1 MKMEHWMLEHKQLVD
16 LFFIV
21 LIYICVWLIIRF
33 NYKDTYMSLKEM
45 KPLYRILIFLAITAV
60 LYLLMI
66 LTSKFSL
73 VGAIIIIGLPFALIS
88 LI

>member
-1 MKMEHWMLEHKQLVD
+1 MEHWMLEHKYLVYVA
-16 LFFIV
+16 FFV
-21 LIYICVWLIIRF
+21 LILGLVWLIIRYRF
-33 NYKDTYMSLKEM
+33 KGTYVSMKELK
-45 KPLYRILIFLAITAV
+45 PIYRILIYTAIAAIV
-60 LYLLMI
+60 YLFMI

>member
-73 VGAIIIIGLPFALIS
+73 VSAIIIIGLPFALIS

>member
-60 LYLLMI
+60 IYLLMI

>member
-1 MKMEHWMLEHKQLVD
+1 MEHWMLEHKQLVD

>member
-1 MKMEHWMLEHKQLVD
+1 MEHWMLEHKQLVD

-60 LYLLMI
+60 IYLLMI

>member
-1 MKMEHWMLEHKQLVD
+1 MLEHKQLVD

-45 KPLYRILIFLAITAV
+45 KPLYRILFFLAITAV

-73 VGAIIIIGLPFALIS
+73 IGAIIIIGLPFALIS

>member
-1 MKMEHWMLEHKQLVD
+1 MLEHKQLVD